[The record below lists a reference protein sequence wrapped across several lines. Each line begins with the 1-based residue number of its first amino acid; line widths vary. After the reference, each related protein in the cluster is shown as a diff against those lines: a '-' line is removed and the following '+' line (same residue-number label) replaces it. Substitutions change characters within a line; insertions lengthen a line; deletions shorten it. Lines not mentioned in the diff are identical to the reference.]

1 MNEVN
6 RSLKSIA
13 RGTVFSVLGIFLAL
27 MFSFLQRWTIIR
39 VSTPEEYGL
48 YSLSLAVIALFL
60 SIGSL
65 GLYEGIA
72 RTISFHSSVDSP
84 EISKKRIFSSLIFL
98 SSVSGGIC
106 FLLLVFVSPQIS
118 SFFGK
123 DISWI
128 IQMVSI
134 SLPFSLL
141 LEFLVSFFRGIERA
155 EVKVVFQDVFKNFI
169 FFSILVAIFVKK
181 MPFYTVVFGY
191 VISIVVSAVFI
202 LFYTFK
208 TVGIPKVRGMV
219 PVTEEMLLFS
229 LPLLGGSIFQ
239 LITQWA
245 DTLLLGVFRT
255 AEEVAFYSA
264 ALPTSKLIQASMAA
278 FLFIYTPVATS
289 LFSRGLMSEMKR
301 VYAIVSK
308 WVLFLTF
315 PLFLTL
321 FLNADVL
328 FLFLY
333 GSEYAS
339 AVLPFRVITVGYLF
353 RDSFGPSQGAL
364 IAMGRTKT
372 MFIIVSVIAATNLCL
387 NILLI
392 PRMGM
397 EGAALSMVATLC
409 VAALLRWGVLYK
421 ISGIHPFKRNFF
433 KPALSSLLM
442 IGGVQII
449 LERFVVIKAWML
461 PFILILYTL
470 IYVFSMVITK
480 SIDEEDIWMLLI
492 LEKRMGFNL
501 TFLKKIVKKF
511 LK

>member
-6 RSLKSIA
+6 RSLRSIA

-72 RTISFHSSVDSP
+72 RTISFHSSGDSS

-128 IQMVSI
+128 IQVVSI

-169 FFSILVAIFVKK
+169 FFSILVAIFVRK
-181 MPFYTVVFGY
+181 MPFYTVVIGY

-208 TVGIPKVRGMV
+208 TVGIPKFRGMV
-219 PVTEEMLLFS
+219 PVTEKMLLFS

-264 ALPTSKLIQASMAA
+264 ALPTSKLIQASMGA
-278 FLFIYTPVATS
+278 FLFIYMPVATS
-289 LFSRGLMSEMKR
+289 LFSRGLMPEMKK
-301 VYAIVSK
+301 VYAVVSK
-308 WVLFLTF
+308 WVLILTF
-315 PLFLTL
+315 PIFLTL
-321 FLNADVL
+321 FLNADTL

-333 GSEYAS
+333 GSAYTS
-339 AVLPFRVITVGYLF
+339 AVLPFRIITVGYLL
-353 RDSFGPSQGAL
+353 RDSFGPNGGAL
-364 IAMGRTKT
+364 IAMGKTKT
-372 MFIIVSVIAATNLCL
+372 MMVIVSVIAVTNLCS
-387 NILLI
+387 NVLLI
-392 PRMGM
+392 PAMGM
-397 EGAALSMVATLC
+397 KGAAISMLITLVVAS
-409 VAALLRWGVLYK
+409 LLRGGALYR
-421 ISGIHPFKRNFF
+421 ISGIHPVRWNYV
-433 KPALSSLLM
+433 KPIFTSLLF
-442 IGGVQII
+442 IGGFQII
-449 LERFVVIKAWML
+449 LEHFVPIEAWML
-461 PFILILYTL
+461 PLLLVIYIL
-470 IYVFSMVITK
+470 IYVSSMVLTK
-480 SIDEEDIWMLLI
+480 SIDQEDIWMLLT
-492 LEKRMGFNL
+492 LERKMGLNL
-501 TFLKKIVKKF
+501 GFLKKVMKKF
-511 LK
+511 L